1 MADLQQVYNGLKPLT
16 GPTRSRR
23 IIFCALATSAL
34 EGMRVTGI
42 DYGASIQMGPAHRLL
57 DEDDFFADDV
67 SGFQGGD

>member
-1 MADLQQVYNGLKPLT
+1 
-16 GPTRSRR
+16 
-23 IIFCALATSAL
+23 
-34 EGMRVTGI
+34 MRVTGI